1 MRGKTEDEIWA
12 IVLDPFTGQDRIRL
26 REFLDRIT
34 RDDVFDAELLRL
46 WNATPA
52 DDWFSDGGLRII
64 LKQARPAASAAE
76 PPVLARARPVRS
88 AQRLTGRRRR
98 ADGRSHAPR
107 IRREGGA
114 AVDAG
119 GCRHRPPHR
128 AGSVFAD
135 RAFRHRSRFA
145 RSPGRR
151 RRPTLNV
158 ASDDGI
164 FNRQLLFNPAVQP
177 ANRRVRQSIIQS
189 LAFVGAYRRCRCNRT
204 EPRRWR

>member
-1 MRGKTEDEIWA
+1 MAKPRLEPTPEFYQFGLGFHQDLDVRGKTEDEIWA

-46 WNATPA
+46 WNATPT

-98 ADGRSHAPR
+98 ADGTVARATHPTRRRS
-107 IRREGGA
+107 
-114 AVDAG
+114 
-119 GCRHRPPHR
+119 GC
-128 AGSVFAD
+128 
-135 RAFRHRSRFA
+135 
-145 RSPGRR
+145 GRR
-151 RRPTLNV
+151 RMPTSTSPSRRIGFRRPRLPSPIAV
-158 ASDDGI
+158 RVHSGSA
-164 FNRQLLFNPAVQP
+164 PA
-177 ANRRVRQSIIQS
+177 ADSERRHR
-189 LAFVGAYRRCRCNRT
+189 
-204 EPRRWR
+204 